1 MGAGEGAFALPT
13 GSLDGSPTHSQ
24 AASCQA
30 QWMGQLLTWGEK
42 HFIARDGKG
51 SSREWRGWGGQSV
64 EVGDHSAAHPTGPRL
79 GHPVPSPPAHP
90 GRAGS
95 PVLKPLWEE
104 NNETARASSWGC
116 CARPAR

>member
-1 MGAGEGAFALPT
+1 MGAGEGAFALPA

-51 SSREWRGWGGQSV
+51 SSREWGGWGAVSGGGRPFSCPPHRPLFGPSCPLPTCPPRESWEPSAEASV
-64 EVGDHSAAHPTGPRL
+64 
-79 GHPVPSPPAHP
+79 
-90 GRAGS
+90 GR
-95 PVLKPLWEE
+95 K
-104 NNETARASSWGC
+104 
-116 CARPAR
+116 